1 MNSNKPIR
9 PDMAWIQYVLDFYGK
24 GGIYDMGATK
34 QQVVN
39 ATNALI
45 KQIGNKFEA
54 DSIDRERVRDI
65 MIERYKLT
73 FPKNN

>member
-1 MNSNKPIR
+1 MNTFEE
-9 PDMAWIQYVLDFYGK
+9 WYQYVLDFYGK

-34 QQVVN
+34 EQVVD

-45 KQIGNKFEA
+45 KERGNKFEA
-54 DSIDRERVRDI
+54 DFFDRERVRDI

-73 FPKNN
+73 FPK

>member
-1 MNSNKPIR
+1 MNSN
-9 PDMAWIQYVLDFYGK
+9 MWIEANKWIEYVLDFYGK

-34 QQVVN
+34 EQVVN

-65 MIERYKLT
+65 MIERYDLT

>member
-1 MNSNKPIR
+1 MNSN
-9 PDMAWIQYVLDFYGK
+9 MWIEANKWIEYVLDFYGK

-34 QQVVN
+34 EQVID

-65 MIERYKLT
+65 MIERYDLT

>member
-1 MNSNKPIR
+1 MNSN
-9 PDMAWIQYVLDFYGK
+9 MWIEANKWIEYVLDFYGK

-34 QQVVN
+34 EQVVD

-45 KQIGNKFEA
+45 KQIGTKFEA

-65 MIERYKLT
+65 MIEQYNLT
-73 FPKNN
+73 FPK

>member
-1 MNSNKPIR
+1 MNSN
-9 PDMAWIQYVLDFYGK
+9 MWIECNQWIEYVLDFYGK
-24 GGIYDMGATK
+24 GGIYEMGATK
-34 QQVVN
+34 EQVVD
-39 ATNALI
+39 ATNTLI
-45 KQIGNKFEA
+45 KQIGTKFEA